1 MTTQEQKNL
10 ILNAMREIF
19 PSILPSRLQ
28 EARQAVLTHMG
39 MTLADFGYYPSGQPR
54 FDNLCSQAVKALK
67 ATGEMT
73 TQGWEWR
80 WNGNVVC
87 EAEAEAEAPVASQP
101 TQTTMEMMMLEE
113 DLFGGEIEV
122 NTNTPSLYDLTC
134 EETLIRLVATTPC
147 FGKVVQSDPVCQGCP
162 LLAQCCEAKG
172 EAQQAKR
179 EAREARNEALEIA
192 SKEGYDLSKVKVP
205 KSAKLHDTTEIEALA
220 DTSCVVSG
228 EPILKGEVAY
238 HIPSWGMVKKV
249 IGDAYKAMNN
259 I

>member
-10 ILNAMREIF
+10 ILNAMRQIF

-28 EARQAVLTHMG
+28 EARQAVLSHVG
-39 MTLADFGYYPSGQPR
+39 MTHADFGYYPSGQPK
-54 FDNLCSQAVKALK
+54 FDNLCSQAVKTLK

-80 WNGNVVC
+80 WNGSVVS
-87 EAEAEAEAPVASQP
+87 ETP
-101 TQTTMEMMMLEE
+101 TTMEMMMMESE
-113 DLFGGEIEV
+113 VDLFGDDLFDAEV
-122 NTNTPSLYDLTC
+122 NDLTPSLYDLTC

-162 LLAQCCEAKG
+162 LLSQCCEKKG
-172 EAQQAKR
+172 ETQQAKR
-179 EAREARNEALEIA
+179 EAREARNEALETA
-192 SKEGYDLSKVKVP
+192 SKAGYDLSKVKVP
-205 KSAKLHDTTEIEALA
+205 KSAKLHEATEIEALS
-220 DTSCVVSG
+220 DTSCIVSG

-249 IGDAYKAMNN
+249 VGDAYKAMNN
-259 I
+259 L

>member
-10 ILNAMREIF
+10 ILDAMREIF
-19 PSILPSRLQ
+19 PRILPSRLQ

-39 MTLADFGYYPSGQPR
+39 MTHADFGFYPLGQPK
-54 FDNLCSQAVKALK
+54 FDNLCSQAVKTLK
-67 ATGEMT
+67 ATGEMSV
-73 TQGWEWR
+73 QGWEWR
-80 WNGNVVC
+80 WNGSVVS
-87 EAEAEAEAPVASQP
+87 EAPASQATP
-101 TQTTMEMMMLEE
+101 TMEMMMIED
-113 DLFGGEIEV
+113 DLFGDDLFDTEL
-122 NTNTPSLYDLTC
+122 NANTPSLYDLGC
-134 EETLIRLVATTPC
+134 EETLIRLVATTAC

-162 LLAQCCEAKG
+162 LLAQCCEKKG

-192 SKEGYDLSKVKVP
+192 SNEGYDLSKVKVP
-205 KSAKLHDTTEIEALA
+205 KSAKIHETAEIEALA

-249 IGDAYKAMNN
+249 IGDAYKAINN

>member
-1 MTTQEQKNL
+1 MTHE
-10 ILNAMREIF
+10 
-19 PSILPSRLQ
+19 
-28 EARQAVLTHMG
+28 
-39 MTLADFGYYPSGQPR
+39 DFGFYPSGQPK
-54 FDNLCSQAVKALK
+54 FDNLCSQAVKMLK

-80 WNGNVVC
+80 WNGTV
-87 EAEAEAEAPVASQP
+87 ASEAPVSQP
-101 TQTTMEMMMLEE
+101 TQTTMEMMMLED
-113 DLFGGEIEV
+113 DLFGEIEV

-162 LLAQCCEAKG
+162 LLDQCCESKG

-179 EAREARNEALEIA
+179 EAREARNEAL
-192 SKEGYDLSKVKVP
+192 VP
-205 KSAKLHDTTEIEALA
+205 KSAKLHETTHIEALA

-259 I
+259 L